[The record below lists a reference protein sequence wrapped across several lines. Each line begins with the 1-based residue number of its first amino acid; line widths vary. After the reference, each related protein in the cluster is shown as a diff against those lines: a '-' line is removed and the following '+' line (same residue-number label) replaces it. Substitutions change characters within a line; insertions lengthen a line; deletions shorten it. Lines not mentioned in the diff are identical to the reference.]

1 MHSADRALAAVE
13 RALHLQLP
21 RGLFLP
27 GGLGPFD
34 ETVDPE
40 ALLEPAAGAVR
51 GGELLPDALPFAR
64 GADGAVLALRFGP
77 GGRPREAIA
86 WHPGGAWHPT
96 DLAPGLASEP
106 ARLRRACEAAL
117 ESGLAVLAGESGA
130 ASLAQDLG
138 VARETFSDWLLD
150 ARLVPAAARAA
161 LRRLTGAGD
170 VALFAQDWSAAASA
184 ARAAL
189 AARPDLAWP
198 GAVLGWHEEG
208 RGRAADAAR
217 AYAGALGAFGGTL
230 AFAGRLARPGESAAR
245 VISAAWQRATGGR
258 AAPDPALRAALA
270 GPGPLRA
277 HLLAESDRARAEG
290 RHAAAWDLA
299 LRAGWQRHVAVDMDD
314 VLGRMLDAAEAAG
327 HAAHAELARLHL
339 RAWVGSGR

>member
-40 ALLEPAAGAVR
+40 ALLEPGAGAVR

-64 GADGAVLALRFGP
+64 GADGGVLAIRFGP
-77 GGRPREAIA
+77 AGRAVEAIA

-117 ESGLAVLAGESGA
+117 ESGLAVLARETGA
-130 ASLAQDLG
+130 AALAQDLG

-161 LRRLTGAGD
+161 LRRLTGAD
-170 VALFAQDWSAAASA
+170 DAALFAQDWAAAAAA
-184 ARAAL
+184 ARTAL
-189 AARPDLAWP
+189 ARRPELAWP

-208 RGRAADAAR
+208 RGRAAEAAR

-245 VISAAWQRATGGR
+245 VISAAWLRATRGR

-277 HLLAESDRARAEG
+277 HRLAESDRARAGG
-290 RHAAAWDLA
+290 RHADAWELA

-339 RAWVGSGR
+339 RAWVESGR